1 MPTFKHDYLPFKRTF
16 KGVIIRGYIISYNLI
31 VTTGDNIFKFYM
43 FCLKTVKYV
52 NQLSYKVLGR
62 L

>member
-1 MPTFKHDYLPFKRTF
+1 MPTFKHDYLPFKITF

-43 FCLKTVKYV
+43 FCLKTIKYV
-52 NQLSYKVLGR
+52 NQLSYKALGR